1 MLVSA
6 RFWKGNELDVMSM
19 CRSGHIISI
28 TSPGIMDELVDVL
41 MDKFHENVSD
51 IDTYRDEVAL
61 CSEIVFP
68 TGELDVLAD
77 DPSDNMVIE
86 TAILGNADLIVTG
99 DKHLLSLGSFQ
110 GISILRA
117 PELVRLTSSR

>member
-1 MLVSA
+1 
-6 RFWKGNELDVMSM
+6 M
-19 CRSGHIISI
+19 CRSGLIISI

-41 MDKFHENVSD
+41 MVKFHEPLD
-51 IDTYRDEVAL
+51 EIDSYRDEVAL

-86 TAILGNADLIVTG
+86 TAILGHADIIVTG

-110 GISILRA
+110 GIGILRA
-117 PELVRLTSSR
+117 AELVRLISSR